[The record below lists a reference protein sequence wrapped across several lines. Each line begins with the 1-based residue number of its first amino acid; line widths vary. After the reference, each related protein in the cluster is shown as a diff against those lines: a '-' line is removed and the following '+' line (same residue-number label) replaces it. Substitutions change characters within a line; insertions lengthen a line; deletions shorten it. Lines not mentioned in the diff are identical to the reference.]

1 MSSERSK
8 QLNKQPNKPTAE
20 YELAMVWD
28 ERHPI
33 PTLVVLE
40 NPRCSEQQGP
50 EADNRSESHEQ

>member
-8 QLNKQPNKPTAE
+8 QLNKPTAE

-28 ERHPI
+28 ERHPK

-40 NPRCSEQQGP
+40 NPRCSEQQRP